1 MDSLKFEKMKK
12 VLVLLF
18 SVIALNVYAFAD
30 KPVTYAQLP
39 QKAQQF
45 ITKYF
50 SGVEFLSA
58 KLDDGDYEV
67 KLVDGTEIEFT
78 TAGEWKKVDC
88 RTRAVPSALVPEA
101 IAKYVKG
108 KFPKNLITKIEKK
121 HNGFEIEL
129 DNDLELK
136 FDKNGNFLR
145 VDD

>member
-1 MDSLKFEKMKK
+1 MKK
-12 VLVLLF
+12 VLVLLL
-18 SVIALNVYAFAD
+18 SVVAFNVYAFAD

-58 KLDDGDYEV
+58 KLDDGEYEV

-101 IAKYVKG
+101 ITKYVKG
-108 KFPKNLITKIEKK
+108 QFPKNLITKIEKK
-121 HNGFEIEL
+121 RNGFEIEL
-129 DNDLELK
+129 DNDLELI
-136 FDKNGNFLR
+136 FDKNGAFMGA
-145 VDD
+145 DD